1 MGALL
6 FPATSQQLHSLHK
19 FWSQPISPSPPVFP
33 ATQFLIPQKP
43 THFSSAT
50 SRLFCVRSV
59 HRTDPPFSGRLR
71 GTRHLPEFEREFVVM
86 ATTTAASPM
95 PGSLEILE
103 ETVQIAATL
112 ENGSLPS
119 GGRNL
124 EAVFFDLDD
133 TLVLTHAADTVAY
146 KAVQALVQQR
156 IPLMNGDEMLKV
168 FIAKFDVQPWDLT
181 HQVEVTE
188 WRARIWGEALKSQG
202 VEDMELA
209 RDMQH
214 CFDEERMLSFQWVPG
229 VEAMVRSLHAQG
241 IKVGIITNGHFSVQR
256 TKLKACKADQL
267 FDMILVGGEEPNQK
281 PHKDIF
287 LKACKLTGSKPENSI
302 MVGDNLKTDIQGA
315 QNAGFLATVWVNVHN
330 LEGPPAGGPVPH
342 HIIPNIGEL
351 PGVLEEFGALSEN
364 PPKTST
370 M

>member
-19 FWSQPISPSPPVFP
+19 FWSQLISPSPPVFP

-95 PGSLEILE
+95 PGSLETLE

-112 ENGSLPS
+112 ENGSLAS
-119 GGRNL
+119 GRRNL

-133 TLVLTHAADTVAY
+133 TLVLTHAADTVAH

-209 RDMQH
+209 RDMQR
-214 CFDEERMLSFQWVPG
+214 CFDEERMLLFQWVPG
-229 VEAMVRSLHAQG
+229 VEA
-241 IKVGIITNGHFSVQR
+241 VQR
-256 TKLKACKADQL
+256 TKLNACKADQL

>member
-50 SRLFCVRSV
+50 SRLLCQRSV

-95 PGSLEILE
+95 PGSLETLE

-119 GGRNL
+119 RRRNL

-133 TLVLTHAADTVAY
+133 TLVLTHAADTVAH
-146 KAVQALVQQR
+146 KAVQVCMHACMHVCCST
-156 IPLMNGDEMLKV
+156 LKLQELW
-168 FIAKFDVQPWDLT
+168 IA
-181 HQVEVTE
+181 
-188 WRARIWGEALKSQG
+188 S
-202 VEDMELA
+202 
-209 RDMQH
+209 
-214 CFDEERMLSFQWVPG
+214 PG
-229 VEAMVRSLHAQG
+229 
-241 IKVGIITNGHFSVQR
+241 FS
-256 TKLKACKADQL
+256 
-267 FDMILVGGEEPNQK
+267 
-281 PHKDIF
+281 
-287 LKACKLTGSKPENSI
+287 
-302 MVGDNLKTDIQGA
+302 
-315 QNAGFLATVWVNVHN
+315 
-330 LEGPPAGGPVPH
+330 
-342 HIIPNIGEL
+342 
-351 PGVLEEFGALSEN
+351 
-364 PPKTST
+364 
-370 M
+370 